1 MDVLKE
7 YRIPFA
13 GLGLGKHQFDFKV
26 RDPFFESF
34 DILDYRLFDVQVE
47 MEMKKTE
54 RMLEL
59 LFHFKGS
66 VELRCDLTDEPFSHE
81 IDEEAEWIVKFGP
94 AFNNDDEE
102 VLVLPYEAYEVDL
115 SPFIRDI
122 ILLSIPM
129 KRVHPGIED
138 GTLESEILDKL
149 EELSP
154 GGRRAE
160 DETETDPIWDKLKE
174 IKKD

>member
-7 YRIPFA
+7 YRIPFS
-13 GLGLGKHQFDFKV
+13 GLGLGKHQFDFEV
-26 RDPFFESF
+26 RDPFFEAF
-34 DILDYRLFDVQVE
+34 DITEYRLFNVKVE

-59 LFHFKGS
+59 FFTFNGS

-81 IDEEAEWIVKFGP
+81 IEEEAEWIVKFGP

-102 VLVLPYEAYEVDL
+102 VLVLPYEAYEVDV

-129 KRVHPGIED
+129 KKIHPGIED
-138 GTLESEILDKL
+138 GTLDSEILDLL

-154 GGRRAE
+154 GERRIE
-160 DETETDPIWDKLKE
+160 DKTETDPIWDKLKD